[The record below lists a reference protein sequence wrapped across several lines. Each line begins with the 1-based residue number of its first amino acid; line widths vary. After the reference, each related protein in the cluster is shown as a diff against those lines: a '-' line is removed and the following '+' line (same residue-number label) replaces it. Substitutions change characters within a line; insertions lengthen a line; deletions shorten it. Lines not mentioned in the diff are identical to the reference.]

1 MEIKKIEKNRRKE
14 ENIRRLKNNKGIRSE
29 HNWENIE
36 EWKSR
41 IKQEEGQIRR
51 NFKEEKNQE
60 KIGKIRE
67 YIRKQEK

>member
-41 IKQEEGQIRR
+41 IKKEEGQIRK
-51 NFKEEKNQE
+51 NFKEEKN
-60 KIGKIRE
+60 
-67 YIRKQEK
+67 